1 MSVKGRAEHPR
12 LRTRVTF
19 SPKKSC
25 FLLSAI
31 VFRQSN
37 PLADRDQQKIALDNG
52 LKRAKAEALGLAA
65 RVLS

>member
-1 MSVKGRAEHPR
+1 MQEKRKAEHPR
-12 LRTRVTF
+12 LTTRVTS

-37 PLADRDQQKIALDNG
+37 PLADRDQQKTALDNG